1 MAFSTYKTIES
12 VITTYQ
18 VRYTEETFIEEI
30 PLEIPD
36 FFRQD
41 LQIVMQDGAVDSS
54 EFAICEN
61 LIYPVLKQVWKGYRD
76 LFILWSHHSL
86 NYDKELYGF
95 PEYILASRSPLGKVV
110 FAQPYLLLVEA
121 KQDDF
126 EQAWGQCIAEMIAA
140 QKLNADRALTVY
152 GITSNGTWWQFGQLQ
167 NQLFRRN
174 ITYYSIQELDRLFA
188 AVNFVFQQCAAQIR
202 SSPPEAVPDREASDP
217 PELG

>member
-1 MAFSTYKTIES
+1 MAFATYKTIES
-12 VITTYQ
+12 VITTHQ
-18 VRYTEETFIEEI
+18 VRYVEESFIEEI
-30 PLEIPD
+30 PLEIPE

-41 LQIVMQDGAVDSS
+41 LQIVMRDGVTDSS

-86 NYDKELYGF
+86 TYDKDLYGF

-126 EQAWGQCIAEMIAA
+126 EQAWGQCIAVCGSAPIESLGRI
-140 QKLNADRALTVY
+140 
-152 GITSNGTWWQFGQLQ
+152 
-167 NQLFRRN
+167 FRSAR
-174 ITYYSIQELDRLFA
+174 
-188 AVNFVFQQCAAQIR
+188 V
-202 SSPPEAVPDREASDP
+202 REAEGCDRISSA
-217 PELG
+217 ELPVSGRVLI